1 MFYCCFVFFAIIFM
15 QIFSVH
21 KPKRNNFRR
30 RPVVVPSIFHTVM
43 ADLIDYR
50 KFSRQNNGYKYILV
64 MIDAF
69 SRFAWTRPLKSK
81 RAEECAAK
89 MDDILSNF
97 QYNPVFFTS
106 DKGNEFMAKNEFVKR
121 ILVDKYKMGV
131 YPMTGRTKG
140 SIVERYNRTL
150 KTRIQRYFTEKN
162 TKRWVDVLGDFTR
175 NINNSYNR
183 SIGMKPVEVSLTN
196 VNEIRERLYNSK
208 QKDRTCHIQIGDVVR
223 IPRGKNR
230 FSKGYEQSEYF
241 CFV

>member
-1 MFYCCFVFFAIIFM
+1 
-15 QIFSVH
+15 
-21 KPKRNNFRR
+21 
-30 RPVVVPSIFHTVM
+30 M

-50 KFSRQNNGYKYILV
+50 KLNRHNSGYKYILV

-81 RAEECAAK
+81 TAEECASQ

-121 ILVDKYKMGV
+121 VLVDKYKMNV
-131 YPMTGRTKG
+131 YPMTGMTKG

-150 KTRIQRYFTEKN
+150 KTRIQRYFTGKK

-175 NINNSYNR
+175 NINNSFNR
-183 SIGMKPVEVSLTN
+183 SIGMKPVEVN
-196 VNEIRERLYNSK
+196 VKNVEEIRERLYGRK
-208 QKDRTCHIQIGDVVR
+208 QTDQICHIKIGDVVR

-230 FSKGYEQSEYF
+230 FSKGYEQSEYTSF
-241 CFV
+241 KLALSLKILSKIYIQTGLTKFTRFSN

>member
-1 MFYCCFVFFAIIFM
+1 
-15 QIFSVH
+15 
-21 KPKRNNFRR
+21 
-30 RPVVVPSIFHTVM
+30 M

-50 KFSRQNNGYKYILV
+50 KLSNQNNGYKYILV

-81 RAEECAAK
+81 RANECAEQ

-97 QYNPVFFTS
+97 QYNPTFFTS

-121 ILVDKYKMGV
+121 VLVDKYKLNV
-131 YPMTGRTKG
+131 YPMSGRTKG

-150 KTRIQRYFTEKN
+150 KTRIQRYFTENK
-162 TKRWVDVLGDFTR
+162 TKRWVNVLGDFTR

-183 SIGMKPVEVSLTN
+183 TIGMKPSEVNLSN
-196 VNEIRERLYNSK
+196 VKEIQTRLYGKKRQSK
-208 QKDRTCHIQIGDVVR
+208 QCHIRKGDLVR

-230 FSKGYEQSEYF
+230 FNKGYEQSEWISF
-241 CFV
+241 